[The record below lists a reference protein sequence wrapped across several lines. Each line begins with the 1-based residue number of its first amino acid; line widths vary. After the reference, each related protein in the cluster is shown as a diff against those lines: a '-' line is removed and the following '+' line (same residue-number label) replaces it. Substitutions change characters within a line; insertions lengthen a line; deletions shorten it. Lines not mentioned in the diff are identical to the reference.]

1 MEEKKGP
8 SSFKL
13 LGRLLQQA
21 RPYWLHL
28 GAILLLS
35 LLATPFTLLNP
46 LPLKIIVDNVVGA
59 KALTGHLAS
68 LIPESVAASGQGLL
82 ILAVEIMVAVAVLS
96 QIRSLGSRLLATYTG
111 QKLVLAF
118 RARLFRH
125 VQRLSFSYHDEK
137 GTADSTYRIQYDA
150 DCVKQIFIGTAIPL
164 LRSGFSLVGMISV
177 TAFID
182 WQLTVIALAVAP
194 ILVILVRFF
203 GWRMKAKWKTV
214 KALDSSSMS
223 IVQESL
229 SALRVIKAFGKEDDE
244 EDRLVQRSEEKIRSQ
259 MDAVRINSMFKVL
272 VRLTITLATASVF
285 YVGTLH
291 VQAGLLSMGELTT
304 VRLKVE

>member
-1 MEEKKGP
+1 
-8 SSFKL
+8 
-13 LGRLLQQA
+13 
-21 RPYWLHL
+21 
-28 GAILLLS
+28 
-35 LLATPFTLLNP
+35 
-46 LPLKIIVDNVVGA
+46 
-59 KALTGHLAS
+59 
-68 LIPESVAASGQGLL
+68 
-82 ILAVEIMVAVAVLS
+82 MVAVAVLS

-194 ILVILVRFF
+194 ILVILVRF
-203 GWRMKAKWKTV
+203 
-214 KALDSSSMS
+214 
-223 IVQESL
+223 
-229 SALRVIKAFGKEDDE
+229 
-244 EDRLVQRSEEKIRSQ
+244 
-259 MDAVRINSMFKVL
+259 
-272 VRLTITLATASVF
+272 LA
-285 YVGTLH
+285 G
-291 VQAGLLSMGELTT
+291 G
-304 VRLKVE
+304 